1 MILTLNNSK
10 PRFVNFN
17 YRFLKY
23 FVLILLVSNNA
34 INLFSQD
41 IQEKDSSKIV
51 TKIDKQKSP
60 SAIKILF
67 QGKPGRALK
76 YSLLL
81 PGAGQI
87 YNKKAWKLPLVYGAM
102 GGTAYGI
109 YFCKKE
115 YNRFNTAYNMRL
127 TLKENSMDEF
137 KGILK
142 LEGIYAYRNYYDY
155 YYQFWS
161 VMLGLSYLL
170 NGIEAFVDRHLQ
182 EFNVSPDLSLRIG
195 PSFTPEY
202 AGFGVNLVLK

>member
-23 FVLILLVSNNA
+23 FILILLVSNNA

-81 PGAGQI
+81 PGAG
-87 YNKKAWKLPLVYGAM
+87 
-102 GGTAYGI
+102 
-109 YFCKKE
+109 
-115 YNRFNTAYNMRL
+115 
-127 TLKENSMDEF
+127 
-137 KGILK
+137 ILK

-182 EFNVSPDLSLRIG
+182 EFNVSPDLSLRLG

-202 AGFGVNLVLK
+202 AGFGINLVLK